1 MTSKRKAIIWLLLIL
16 FALSFL
22 LCGTIIIIKLV
33 KINGETIGA
42 EAAIGLFSLVG
53 TIIGA
58 VFVVVELRNSNDVTC
73 CQTLIELNN
82 YFHDNERL
90 MKVYSVLDKAHV
102 WGKDTEKEWEN
113 VDDQDVEFFCT
124 FFENLYLLVEHHIA
138 RIKDL
143 DNIFGYRFFLFM
155 NNQHIQ
161 EKYLLTTSSSYV
173 NLFKLYELWINY
185 RDSINKKGVANLTVD
200 DQNRFTNEYLKNK
213 VYLVDNGVGKNL
225 YKNIKVK
232 GKDIFIRDVWFDELS
247 KVLELQNETISK
259 LSNKDI
265 FVPLNRN
272 EYIESLHLDYVLGAY
287 EKDKLVAVAVI
298 VDNRNSDRNLGKKFN
313 VPFSETYTF
322 DIVFVKE
329 EYRGL
334 GLQKAFVDI
343 AKEQAKIDG
352 ANYIMTTVSKDNTH
366 SYNNMVSEGF
376 NVYKDNIPM
385 YGGHSRVVLKL
396 DISK

>member
-1 MTSKRKAIIWLLLIL
+1 MTSKKKIIIWILLIL
-16 FALSFL
+16 FTLSFL

-102 WGKDTEKEWEN
+102 WNKNDKDAWKN

-155 NNQHIQ
+155 NNTYIQ

-173 NLFKLYELWINY
+173 NLFKLYELWITY
-185 RDSINKKGVANLTVD
+185 RDLMNKKGGCNLIVD
-200 DQNRFTNEYLKNK
+200 DQNRFTKDYLKNK

-225 YKNIKVK
+225 YKEIKNDTHNIL
-232 GKDIFIRDVWFDELS
+232 IRDVWFDELS
-247 KVLELQNETISK
+247 KVMDLQKEVINKLDNKELC
-259 LSNKDI
+259 
-265 FVPLNRN
+265 VPLTRN

-287 EKDKLVAVAVI
+287 DKDELVAISVI
-298 VDNRNSDRNLGKKFN
+298 VDNRKSDRNLATKFALACKDY
-313 VPFSETYTF
+313 YTF
-322 DIVFVKE
+322 DIVFVKDS
-329 EYRGL
+329 YRGL
-334 GLQKAFVDI
+334 GLQKEFIEV
-343 AKEQAKIDG
+343 AKKQAKIDG
-352 ANYIMTTVSKDNTH
+352 AKHILTTVSKENKH
-366 SYNNMVSEGF
+366 SYSNLISEGF
-376 NVYKDNIPM
+376 KPFKENVLM
-385 YGGHSRVVLKL
+385 YGEHHREVLKL
-396 DISK
+396 DL